1 MKANIRKHEGEGAEF
16 SNQWII
22 DTYGV
27 EPGTEVELVDTKP
40 FVSSYYNTPE
50 LPHYLCKLPNGTMK
64 VIIAT
69 DLVIQEPKIDEW
81 PQGVLYYEES
91 EWTKF
96 RREAAKDILCALVS
110 LFDGTS
116 VNAKLI
122 KGSIAVADEL
132 IKQLKEGK
140 P

>member
-1 MKANIRKHEGEGAEF
+1 MKANIRKYEGEAAK
-16 SNQWII
+16 WII

-50 LPHYLCKLPNGTMK
+50 LPHYLCKMPNGTMK

-69 DLVIQEPKIDEW
+69 DLIIQEPKLEDW

-91 EWTKF
+91 MWTKF

-110 LFDGTS
+110 DGRTS
-116 VNAKLI
+116 VNAESVKN
-122 KGSIAVADEL
+122 SITLADEL
-132 IKQLKEGK
+132 IKQLKEE
-140 P
+140 

>member
-1 MKANIRKHEGEGAEF
+1 MKANIKKYEGNDAGF
-16 SNQWII
+16 PNQWII

-69 DLVIQEPKIDEW
+69 DLIIQEPKLEDM
-81 PQGVLYYEES
+81 PHGVLYYEES
-91 EWTKF
+91 EWAKF
-96 RREAAKDILCALVS
+96 RREAAKDILCALIS
-110 LFDGTS
+110 DGRTS
-116 VNAKLI
+116 VNAESVKN
-122 KGSIAVADEL
+122 SIALADEL
-132 IKQLKEGK
+132 IKQLKEK
-140 P
+140 

>member
-16 SNQWII
+16 PNQWII

-69 DLVIQEPKIDEW
+69 DLVIQEQKLDDC
-81 PQGVLYYEES
+81 QHDVLCYEES
-91 EWTKF
+91 EWKEF
-96 RREAAKDILCALVS
+96 RREAARDILCTLIS
-110 LFDGTS
+110 ISDDRTS
-116 VNAKLI
+116 VNVRLVKS
-122 KGSIAVADEL
+122 SIAVADEL
-132 IKQLKEGK
+132 IKQLKEGL
-140 P
+140 

>member
-1 MKANIRKHEGEGAEF
+1 MKANVRKYEGKGAEF

-27 EPGTEVELVDTKP
+27 EPGTEVELVDTKT

-69 DLVIQEPKIDEW
+69 DLIIQEPKLEDE
-81 PQGVLYYEES
+81 PQGVIYYEES
-91 EWTKF
+91 VWTKF
-96 RREAAKDILCALVS
+96 RRESAKDILCALVS
-110 LFDGTS
+110 DGRTS
-116 VNAKLI
+116 VNAETVKN
-122 KGSIAVADEL
+122 SISLADEL
-132 IKQLKEGK
+132 IKQLKEE
-140 P
+140 

>member
-16 SNQWII
+16 SNKRII

-69 DLVIQEPKIDEW
+69 DLIIQEPKLEDW
-81 PQGVLYYEES
+81 HHGGVIYCEES
-91 EWTKF
+91 KWANF
-96 RREAAKDILCALVS
+96 RREAAKDILCAIVS
-110 LFDGTS
+110 DGRTY
-116 VNAKLI
+116 VNAGSVKC
-122 KGSIAVADEL
+122 SIALADEL
-132 IKQLKEGK
+132 IKKLREE
-140 P
+140 

>member
-1 MKANIRKHEGEGAEF
+1 MKANIKKYEGNDAGF

-50 LPHYLCKLPNGTMK
+50 LPHYLCKLPNGAMK

-69 DLVIQEPKIDEW
+69 DLIIQEPKLEDM

-91 EWTKF
+91 EWAKF
-96 RREAAKDILCALVS
+96 RREAAKDILCALIS
-110 LFDGTS
+110 DGRTS
-116 VNAKLI
+116 VNAESVKN
-122 KGSIAVADEL
+122 SIALADEL
-132 IKQLKEGK
+132 IKQLKEE
-140 P
+140 

>member
-1 MKANIRKHEGEGAEF
+1 MKANIRKYEGEGAEF

-27 EPGTEVELVDTKP
+27 EPGTEVDLVETKP

-69 DLVIQEPKIDEW
+69 DLIIQEPKLEDW

-91 EWTKF
+91 MWAKF
-96 RREAAKDILCALVS
+96 RREAAKDILCALIS
-110 LFDGTS
+110 DGRTS
-116 VNAKLI
+116 VNAESVKN
-122 KGSIAVADEL
+122 SIALADEL
-132 IKQLKEGK
+132 IKQLK
-140 P
+140 